1 MFLLVC
7 AALVC
12 GGATPRVNLTSDIRH
27 NPHAK
32 WKTRGTFHSGA
43 IHEITQTPDVHFGL
57 EPQIQPVR
65 ITSVAGNQGHAL
77 DSNTEL
83 ASPAKLRFAHLS
95 VADGL
100 SHPDVRAIAQDGQG
114 FMWFGTWLG
123 GLNRYDGYTF
133 KVYKHDDQDERSLRS
148 DSIWALYVDRAGIL
162 WVGTNEGVDRY
173 DRSTDS
179 FIHYRHSSDDPR
191 SPPRYQARSLT
202 EDESGTLWA
211 ATSEGLSRFDRT
223 SLRFFTFGGSPN
235 DPTSIADT
243 NLRSICLDATTGS
256 LWVGTFHEG
265 VKVVDPSTGHF
276 IRYKNNPNDP
286 SSLSNN
292 DVDDIFQDQKGN
304 LWLSTMR
311 GLNRFDPKNHTFVR
325 YLHNPGNPASLSDD
339 YVSMTYEDRAG
350 RLWVATNH
358 GLNLIDRVHGTFAR
372 YLHDPN
378 DSSSSSSNAIN
389 ALYADASGALWIG
402 MRSTGVDRWAGVP
415 ERFTTYRHNSQDVNS
430 PSNDVITALAIG
442 SAGELWIGTE
452 AGLDRFDGQTF
463 AHYLTDANDPSRL
476 SPGPQ
481 RQLAQD
487 SHGAV
492 WTGTYGGGLD
502 RLDGQHVK
510 HFRHDPKNSDSPAND
525 NIASLVPD
533 TVGGL
538 WIGVHGKGLDY
549 FDGRHF
555 THFLPNHGDPAGLP
569 EADVLPLLL
578 DGRGMLWM
586 ATAISG
592 LVRLDT
598 HTRKFTTYLLD
609 PNHPGSQDVNWTE
622 DVYSD
627 GASIWVASPTSGLFR
642 FDPETGKF
650 THHYTE
656 KNGLA
661 NNSVVGVLGDEQDN
675 VWVSTIKGLS
685 RFDPKTETF
694 RNYDMFDGLQGN
706 EFSTHCRA
714 KTPDGRL
721 FFAGANGLSAF
732 YADRLADNATPPP
745 VVLTEFELFN
755 KQVKLG
761 GKNSPLQQAIHVA
774 SSIAL
779 RYDQSVF
786 GFQFAALNYTSPQKN
801 RYAYKL
807 EHFDRD
813 WQFTDATRRFATYTH
828 LDPGDYTFRVKASN
842 NDGVW
847 NQQGVALH
855 LTILPPWWKT
865 NWFRVAC
872 TAAFLAM
879 LWGIYELR
887 VRQLAHQFNMR
898 LEERVAERTRVARDL
913 HDTLLQSFQ
922 ALLPR
927 LQAAIYRLPD
937 GAVDARKTLEAV
949 VDQAAEAVTEGRD
962 AVQGLRMSTVEKN
975 DLALAIRTVGEEL
988 ASAETN
994 HSFPNFKVV
1003 VEGTSRNLHPILRDE
1018 VYRLA
1023 AEALRNAFRHAAAQ
1037 NVEVEIRYDEKS
1049 FRLRVRDDGKG
1060 IGTEVLR
1067 ADGREGHYGLH
1078 GMRERAKLVGGKLT
1092 IWSEENGGTEIELI
1106 IPASRAYAKATR
1118 GFWHFGKRSATD
1130 TDVEETIG
1138 RE

>member
-1 MFLLVC
+1 MRRNCVIQIVVALAAELFLVQMMGRSEP
-7 AALVC
+7 A
-12 GGATPRVNLTSDIRH
+12 RTSY
-27 NPHAK
+27 
-32 WKTRGTFHSGA
+32 
-43 IHEITQTPDVHFGL
+43 
-57 EPQIQPVR
+57 
-65 ITSVAGNQGHAL
+65 VAGNRARTLHTN
-77 DSNTEL
+77 SERSPSEPP
-83 ASPAKLRFAHLS
+83 SPAKLRFTHLS

-133 KVYKHDDQDERSLRS
+133 KVYKHDDQDERSLGS

-179 FIHYRHSSDDPR
+179 FIHYRYSDPR
-191 SPPRYQARSLT
+191 SPPRYQARSLV

-211 ATSEGLSRFDRT
+211 ATSGGLSRFDRT
-223 SLRFFTFGGSPN
+223 SPRFFTFRPNPN
-235 DPTSIADT
+235 DPTSFADT
-243 NLRSICLDATTGS
+243 NLRSICLDATTGL

-304 LWLSTMR
+304 LWLSTRR

-350 RLWVATNH
+350 RLWVATNN

-442 SAGELWIGTE
+442 SAGELWIGTD

-463 AHYLTDANDPSRL
+463 THYLTDANDPSRL

-481 RQLAQD
+481 RELAQD

-502 RLDGQHVK
+502 RLDRQRVR

-525 NIASLVPD
+525 QIASLVPD

-538 WIGVHGKGLDY
+538 WIGVHGTGLDY

-598 HTRKFTTYLLD
+598 HTRKFTTYLID

-642 FDPETGKF
+642 FDPETSKF

-661 NNSVVGVLGDEQDN
+661 SNTVLGVLGDAQGN
-675 VWVSTIKGLS
+675 VWVSTANGLS
-685 RFDPKTETF
+685 KFDPRTETF

-706 EFSTHCRA
+706 GFSPHCHA
-714 KTPDGRL
+714 KLPDGRL

-732 YADRLADNATPPP
+732 YPDRLADNRTPPP
-745 VVLTEFELFN
+745 VVLTAFELFN
-755 KQVKLG
+755 KPVKVGWQELAPPTG
-761 GKNSPLQQAIHVA
+761 DQYRVKHRSPLRPIGLWVPVCCAELH
-774 SSIAL
+774 
-779 RYDQSVF
+779 
-786 GFQFAALNYTSPQKN
+786 
-801 RYAYKL
+801 
-807 EHFDRD
+807 
-813 WQFTDATRRFATYTH
+813 FATEKQICLQT
-828 LDPGDYTFRVKASN
+828 GT
-842 NDGVW
+842 
-847 NQQGVALH
+847 
-855 LTILPPWWKT
+855 
-865 NWFRVAC
+865 
-872 TAAFLAM
+872 
-879 LWGIYELR
+879 LR
-887 VRQLAHQFNMR
+887 SGL
-898 LEERVAERTRVARDL
+898 
-913 HDTLLQSFQ
+913 
-922 ALLPR
+922 
-927 LQAAIYRLPD
+927 AIYGCDASFCHLYPSRSSRLY
-937 GAVDARKTLEAV
+937 V
-949 VDQAAEAVTEGRD
+949 
-962 AVQGLRMSTVEKN
+962 
-975 DLALAIRTVGEEL
+975 
-988 ASAETN
+988 
-994 HSFPNFKVV
+994 
-1003 VEGTSRNLHPILRDE
+1003 SR
-1018 VYRLA
+1018 
-1023 AEALRNAFRHAAAQ
+1023 
-1037 NVEVEIRYDEKS
+1037 
-1049 FRLRVRDDGKG
+1049 
-1060 IGTEVLR
+1060 
-1067 ADGREGHYGLH
+1067 
-1078 GMRERAKLVGGKLT
+1078 
-1092 IWSEENGGTEIELI
+1092 
-1106 IPASRAYAKATR
+1106 
-1118 GFWHFGKRSATD
+1118 
-1130 TDVEETIG
+1130 
-1138 RE
+1138 